1 MSSFATDQRR
11 IDFHGTQ
18 FGCGTSHGAEIAAHV
33 FRNLIENEQ
42 NPENVIMKMDF
53 KNAFN
58 SLKRDK
64 ILDTVFRKRRQIY
77 NNTHSA
83 YSESSHL
90 FFGEKVIQSQED
102 CQQGDPE
109 GPALFSDTIQDL
121 VNQMVSQYNVWYLDD
136 GNLSDDYR
144 TVLEDLKRI
153 IASADEY
160 GISLEKTKCYLIFLG
175 NCTESSKKRF
185 KALFDEICPGIKVE
199 DRENLEIL
207 GSPMGASARRD
218 LLNEKMIEL
227 QKLSEVVTKLDAHY
241 GSYLLK
247 NCFSLPKLLY
257 FLRTSLCF
265 EEVDLLQQY
274 DSIIRKSLSKI
285 CNVNFDESSYTQAIL
300 PVSKGG
306 IGIASASQIALPAFL
321 ASASG
326 AKRALSCILPEDYVD
341 ASFEKA
347 LDLWLARA
355 NLTEAPSDSIQKHWT
370 SPLSDATFDQLNFG
384 TIWSDPNRWKA
395 PRWNYPSALGG
406 RQAISLG
413 CYLCRSSRPQ

>member
-1 MSSFATDQRR
+1 MSSFATDQQQ
-11 IDFHGTQ
+11 IDFLGTQ
-18 FGCGTSHGAEIAAHV
+18 FGCETSLGAEIAAHV

-42 NPENVIMKMDF
+42 NPENVILKNDF

-77 NNTHSA
+77 NYTHSG
-83 YSESSHL
+83 YTESSHL
-90 FFGEKVIQSQED
+90 FFGEKVIQSQEG
-102 CQQGDPE
+102 CHQGDPE
-109 GPALFSDTIQDL
+109 GPALFSNTIQDV

-153 IASADEY
+153 IASTDEY
-160 GISLEKTKCYLIFLG
+160 GLSLEKTNCYLIFLG
-175 NCTESSKKRF
+175 NCTESSKKRI
-185 KALFDEICPGIKVE
+185 KALFDELCPGIKVE

-207 GSPMGASARRD
+207 GSPMGARARRD
-218 LLNEKMIEL
+218 LLNKKMIEL

-241 GSYLLK
+241 GFYLLK

-257 FLRTSLCF
+257 FLRTSPCF

-285 CNVNFDESSYTQAIL
+285 CNLNFDESSYTQAIL

-306 IGIASASQIALPAFL
+306 IGIASASEIALPVF
-321 ASASG
+321 
-326 AKRALSCILPEDYVD
+326 
-341 ASFEKA
+341 F
-347 LDLWLARA
+347 
-355 NLTEAPSDSIQKHWT
+355 
-370 SPLSDATFDQLNFG
+370 
-384 TIWSDPNRWKA
+384 
-395 PRWNYPSALGG
+395 
-406 RQAISLG
+406 
-413 CYLCRSSRPQ
+413 